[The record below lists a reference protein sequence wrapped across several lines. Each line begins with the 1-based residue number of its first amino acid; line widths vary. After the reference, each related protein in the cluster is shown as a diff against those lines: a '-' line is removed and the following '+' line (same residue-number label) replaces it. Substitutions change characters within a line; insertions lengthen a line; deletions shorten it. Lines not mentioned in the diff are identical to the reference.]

1 MLTTLQGQCVQGANL
16 LQIFARKGKA
26 AHIAFLVE
34 QKEDKCKQKEVEEE
48 VSENTF

>member
-1 MLTTLQGQCVQGANL
+1 MLKYRSIDSFMLTTLQGQCVQGANL

-34 QKEDKCKQKEVEEE
+34 QGY
-48 VSENTF
+48 FYLHF

>member
-1 MLTTLQGQCVQGANL
+1 MYKYQSIDSFMLKTLQGQCVQGANL

-34 QKEDKCKQKEVEEE
+34 EGYFYLH
-48 VSENTF
+48 S